1 MTAGVLVW
9 AEVFWYGVLT
19 AVSPCL
25 MATTVAA
32 ITFIARRVDKPKYVL
47 ASGLFYVGGQAAAYV
62 VMSALLVTSLLSVPV
77 VSQWLRTYLLDFMGP
92 ILILTGM
99 FLLELI
105 SMQFGKGRLK
115 EVAQKRAETGG
126 MWVAALLGILFA
138 MSFCPTTAA
147 LFFGRLIPR
156 AVEFESPVFLPL
168 LYAAGVAVPV
178 LIFALLIALAA
189 NKVAK
194 VFEQVGRVER
204 WARYATGGLFLFVGV
219 YFTLAYTLG
228 VI

>member
-47 ASGLFYVGGQAAAYV
+47 ASGLFYMGGQAAAYV
-62 VMSALLVTSLLSVPV
+62 VMSALLVTSLLSAPV
-77 VSQWLRTYLLDFMGP
+77 VSSWLHTYLLNFMGP

-99 FLLELI
+99 FLLELL
-105 SMQFGKGRLK
+105 SVQFGRGRLK
-115 EVAQKRAETGG
+115 EIAQKRAETGG
-126 MWVAALLGILFA
+126 MWAAALLGILFA

-147 LFFGRLIPR
+147 LFFGRLVPR
-156 AVEFESPVFLPL
+156 ALEFESPVFLPL
-168 LYAAGVAVPV
+168 VYSAGVAVPV
-178 LIFALLIALAA
+178 LVFALLLALAA

-204 WARYATGGLFLFVGV
+204 WARYATGTVFLLVGV
-219 YFTLAYTLG
+219 YFTLAYTIG